1 MGSDRMEIIAKE
13 LFDEAIN
20 DDDEVISKLIEDGAI
35 FYCSHSGALA
45 TDLWQSITLNPG
57 AHPA

>member
-1 MGSDRMEIIAKE
+1 MEIIAKE